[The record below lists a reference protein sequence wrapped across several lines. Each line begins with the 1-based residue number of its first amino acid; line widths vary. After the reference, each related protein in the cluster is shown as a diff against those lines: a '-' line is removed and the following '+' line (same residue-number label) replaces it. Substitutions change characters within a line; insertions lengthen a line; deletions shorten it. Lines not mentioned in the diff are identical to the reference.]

1 MPELSLCS
9 SRTGVSL
16 LSLYLPY
23 IWVLTGQEG
32 KGNSISGE
40 DTEKEWHQRMPQD
53 FELTPIKKVF
63 SICLLTLEYYSV
75 LGLSQRSYD

>member
-1 MPELSLCS
+1 MLQQNWCFIAVFISPLHLGS
-9 SRTGVSL
+9 SS
-16 LSLYLPY
+16 
-23 IWVLTGQEG
+23 QEG

-53 FELTPIKKVF
+53 FELTRIKKVF